1 MGKREGRE
9 NRQTLEDEWLDGLGG
24 LSGSSLY
31 FVETGKLGI

>member
-9 NRQTLEDEWLDGLGG
+9 NRQTLEDEWLGG

-31 FVETGKLGI
+31 FVETRKLGI